1 MIPLLA
7 DPAPVIVGW
16 SLIAIAAVAAFIAIV
31 GAWDH
36 RPRTES
42 RSERNHRI
50 DAEALAACEP
60 PVIWSGGNTLPDYDA
75 NVAAFDR
82 RGVTR

>member
-1 MIPLLA
+1 MNGYL
-7 DPAPVIVGW
+7 
-16 SLIAIAAVAAFIAIV
+16 IAAVWLAVIAALIAIV

-50 DAEALAACEP
+50 DAEARTACEP
-60 PVIWSGGNTLPDYDA
+60 PVIWSGGNTLPETSEAKYHGSG
-75 NVAAFDR
+75 R
-82 RGVTR
+82 WGR